1 MATVTGGLA
10 YRGAFTGAMANEF
23 RGADGKIDICSMFIS
38 AAADDVCREQS
49 PEFRMTLNKT
59 LILPPSM
66 NNAVTVG

>member
-38 AAADDVCREQS
+38 AAADDVCRSE
-49 PEFRMTLNKT
+49 ERRCRER
-59 LILPPSM
+59 
-66 NNAVTVG
+66 V